1 MTIAATEAMQTGE
14 TQEVVTTFASY
25 GSTWLIYIALV
36 LLMVGIVWY
45 AIRKWHFAIKWFI
58 ASVILA
64 GALTPG
70 HPVDYAETYSPLVLN
85 SVVLLFDG
93 DSAGFMAGIKTI
105 IWVFI
110 IVFIAGLG
118 AWFGF
123 KFWRKKQ
130 VQNNNKVTSQKA
142 TEKPESKD
150 MATPIEPSLGDDTTT
165 NEEATDSPS
174 RSDKP

>member
-1 MTIAATEAMQTGE
+1 MTVAATEALQTGD

-25 GSTWLIYIALV
+25 GSTWALYIALV
-36 LLMVGIVWY
+36 ILMVAIIWY
-45 AIRKWHFAIKWFI
+45 AIRKWHFSVKWLV
-58 ASVILA
+58 ASIIFA

-93 DSAGFMAGIKTI
+93 DTAGFLASVKTI
-105 IWVFI
+105 TWVFI
-110 IVFIAGLG
+110 AIFAVGLG

-130 VQNNNKVTSQKA
+130 GQKNNKATSQKP
-142 TEKPESKD
+142 TEKPENKS
-150 MATPIEPSLGDDTTT
+150 MATPIEPSLGDEATT
-165 NEEATDSPS
+165 NEEAPS
-174 RSDKP
+174 KQDKP

>member
-1 MTIAATEAMQTGE
+1 MTVAATETLQTGD

-25 GSTWLIYIALV
+25 GSTWALYIALV
-36 LLMVGIVWY
+36 ILMVAIIWY
-45 AIRKWHFAIKWFI
+45 AIRKWHFSVKWLV
-58 ASVILA
+58 ASIIFA

-93 DSAGFMAGIKTI
+93 DTAGFMAGVKTI

-110 IVFIAGLG
+110 AIFAVGLG
-118 AWFGF
+118 AWLGF

-130 VQNNNKVTSQKA
+130 AQSGNKPAHQNAA
-142 TEKPESKD
+142 TKPSEKK
-150 MATPIEPSLGDDTTT
+150 MATPVEPTLGDDSSDT
-165 NEEATDSPS
+165 
-174 RSDKP
+174 SDKTDKA

>member
-1 MTIAATEAMQTGE
+1 MTVAATETLQTGD

-25 GSTWLIYIALV
+25 GSTWALYIALV
-36 LLMVGIVWY
+36 ILMVAIIWY
-45 AIRKWHFAIKWFI
+45 AIRKWHFSIKWLV
-58 ASVILA
+58 ASIIFA

-93 DSAGFMAGIKTI
+93 DTAGFLAGVKTI

-110 IVFIAGLG
+110 AIFTVGLG

-130 VQNNNKVTSQKA
+130 AQNGNKPADQNA
-142 TEKPESKD
+142 TAKSSEKK
-150 MATPIEPSLGDDTTT
+150 MATPVEPTLGDD
-165 NEEATDSPS
+165 S
-174 RSDKP
+174 SDKTDKA

>member
-1 MTIAATEAMQTGE
+1 MTVAATETLQTGE

-25 GSTWLIYIALV
+25 GLTWLIYIGLV

-58 ASVILA
+58 SSVILA

-93 DSAGFMAGIKTI
+93 DSAGFMAGVKTI

-110 IVFIAGLG
+110 TIFVVGLG

-130 VQNNNKVTSQKA
+130 GQNNNKATSQKP
-142 TEKPESKD
+142 TEKPESKK
-150 MATPIEPSLGDDTTT
+150 MATPIEPSLGDESTT
-165 NEEATDSPS
+165 NEQASEKPS
-174 RSDKP
+174 HSDKP